1 MGSEGRPPT
10 KQYQSEEL
18 LLGPRPT
25 KAGAWTERGAA
36 AWWVLDEERHRS
48 TLEAEERNA
57 LQMNLSEALSKALDE
72 AQQRG
77 VRVLWHGSVQSESP
91 QSSSQEQKSKELT
104 RATGLKPSTA
114 PETGPRSTPDRAGPN
129 VRASWL
135 DGWFNPWSDDAA
147 KVTAKV
153 AAKVASGGEGRSTAE
168 ERGGGGGG
176 GLLRHLS
183 DISIDSRASSE
194 ISPEISSEISPET
207 SSAARAAARGDPPRS
222 EGLGSRVISRVNI
235 SRSSEG
241 LGSKNEALTK
251 CTTVTQRGLTG
262 HRSDTSPSI
271 RRRAKSRTRLK
282 SRLFPND
289 AVATAGLTSPGM
301 RSVPLA
307 LPAAAAVPAAQLAAQ
322 ASSSS
327 STTSTIKTS
336 NDKRDT
342 GMKVSGGGDG
352 RGGGRGMGR
361 HDVKHDVVSG
371 GTDAKAAALTA
382 ARAAEMAKFYAT
394 VATTAAMP
402 KPPPSPA
409 DDTNLQTLEEVIEQF
424 AFIELHKLA
433 GECA

>member
-135 DGWFNPWSDDAA
+135 DGLFNPWSDDAA
-147 KVTAKV
+147 KVAAKV
-153 AAKVASGGEGRSTAE
+153 AAGGEGRSTAE

-194 ISPEISSEISPET
+194 ISPET

-222 EGLGSRVISRVNI
+222 EGLGSM
-235 SRSSEG
+235 
-241 LGSKNEALTK
+241 NEALTK
-251 CTTVTQRGLTG
+251 WTTVTQRGLTG

-342 GMKVSGGGDG
+342 GMIQKVSGGGDG
-352 RGGGRGMGR
+352 RGGGRGIGR
-361 HDVKHDVVSG
+361 HDVVSG

-394 VATTAAMP
+394 AATTAAMP

-409 DDTNLQTLEEVIEQF
+409 DDITDDTTLQTLEEVIEQL

>member
-18 LLGPRPT
+18 PLGPRPT

-48 TLEAEERNA
+48 ALEAEERNA

-153 AAKVASGGEGRSTAE
+153 AAKVAAGGEGRSTAE

-176 GLLRHLS
+176 GQLRHLS
-183 DISIDSRASSE
+183 DISIDSRAS
-194 ISPEISSEISPET
+194 PEISPET

-222 EGLGSRVISRVNI
+222 EGLGSM
-235 SRSSEG
+235 
-241 LGSKNEALTK
+241 NEALTK
-251 CTTVTQRGLTG
+251 WTTITQRGLTG
-262 HRSDTSPSI
+262 HRSNTSPSI
-271 RRRAKSRTRLK
+271 RRRAKSRTRMK

-289 AVATAGLTSPGM
+289 AVATA
-301 RSVPLA
+301 
-307 LPAAAAVPAAQLAAQ
+307 Q
-322 ASSSS
+322 A
-327 STTSTIKTS
+327 
-336 NDKRDT
+336 
-342 GMKVSGGGDG
+342 
-352 RGGGRGMGR
+352 
-361 HDVKHDVVSG
+361 
-371 GTDAKAAALTA
+371 
-382 ARAAEMAKFYAT
+382 
-394 VATTAAMP
+394 
-402 KPPPSPA
+402 
-409 DDTNLQTLEEVIEQF
+409 
-424 AFIELHKLA
+424 
-433 GECA
+433 